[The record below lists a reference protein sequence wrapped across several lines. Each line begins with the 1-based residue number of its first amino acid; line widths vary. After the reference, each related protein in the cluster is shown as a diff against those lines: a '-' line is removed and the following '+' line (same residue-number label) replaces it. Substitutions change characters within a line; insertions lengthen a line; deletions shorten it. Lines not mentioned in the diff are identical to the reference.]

1 MINFFKF
8 ALGATL
14 LMVVGCTKINEN
26 RSTTEMEVDVEV
38 DLTEFKVVEFLP
50 APGQFVNEGYAATT
64 MAEACQYAQRRLNNR
79 YFVSLGG
86 FGGYIVVKSKAP
98 IANSGDYDF
107 GIYDNA
113 FSTSSEPG
121 VVWVSQDSNENG
133 IADDEWYE
141 LYGSDS
147 DKDTVVHNYSITY
160 SRNEDN
166 TIIAWSDNK
175 GGSGT
180 IERNATHQQD
190 YFPAWI
196 TEKEY
201 TLCGTLLPDNSE
213 WSDINQEW
221 NLLPFEWGYADNFS
235 REGRTSDKA
244 NLFRISDARNA
255 KGERVELEQI
265 DFIKVQSATN
275 AVHTPIGE
283 TSTEVC
289 GFTKDL

>member
-1 MINFFKF
+1 MTNFFKF
-8 ALGATL
+8 ALGAAL
-14 LMVVGCTKINEN
+14 LMVVGCTKIDEN
-26 RSTTEMEVDVEV
+26 RSATEMEVDVEV

-160 SRNEDN
+160 SRTEDN

-180 IERNATHQQD
+180 IERNATHLQN